1 MAIRI
6 MKLRPLFILLL
17 FVVSTAILGWIYYKA
32 TRPRQKPAGET
43 WHEVIADLD
52 ACCRR
57 KHVKSMQYDHFAA
70 IAEEESRRQIA
81 RLFRAMALSERLQE
95 YNCADAIHQL
105 GGEYLPPEKIVLF
118 RGTTDGNL
126 ERSIAYELRT
136 TAECKCG
143 EIDRAIAKDNRFA
156 ARLLT
161 WSSSVDMRHA
171 AFMHLCRVPEEATA
185 DWEYLVC
192 PHCGN
197 LFISAYCEPYCP
209 FCLTAGEEFVR
220 FD

>member
-1 MAIRI
+1 

-17 FVVSTAILGWIYYKA
+17 FVASTATLCWIYYKV
-32 TRPRQKPAGET
+32 THPRQKPEGET

-57 KHVKSMQYDHFAA
+57 KHVKSMQYDRFAA
-70 IAEEESRRQIA
+70 IAEQESRCQIA

-95 YNCADAIHQL
+95 NNCADAIPQL
-105 GGEYLPPEKIVLF
+105 GGEYLPPDKILVF
-118 RGTTDGNL
+118 HGTTDRNL
-126 ERSIAYELRT
+126 ERSIAYELRMNE
-136 TAECKCG
+136 ECKCG
-143 EIDRAIAKDNRFA
+143 EIDRAIARDNRFA

-161 WSSSVDMRHA
+161 WSSSVDMRNA
-171 AFMHLCRVPEEATA
+171 AFMHLCLLPEGTA
-185 DWEYLVC
+185 GEWEYLVC

-197 LFISAYCEPYCP
+197 LFIAAYCEPYCP
-209 FCLTAGEEFVR
+209 FCLTAGSQFVR